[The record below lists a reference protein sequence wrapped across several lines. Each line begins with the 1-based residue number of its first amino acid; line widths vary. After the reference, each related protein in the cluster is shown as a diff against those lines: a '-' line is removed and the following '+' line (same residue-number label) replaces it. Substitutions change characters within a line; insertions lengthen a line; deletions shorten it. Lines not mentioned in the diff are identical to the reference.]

1 MSRNLLEIKNLHIEF
16 RTYDGVVRAIN
27 GMSFDVPPGKTVALV
42 GESGAGKTTTALA
55 TMGLVS
61 CPPGVITGG
70 EILFDGQNILKMN
83 ESQLRTYRGKK
94 ISMIFQNPMTS
105 LNPAFRVGRQMSGV
119 IRLHQNT
126 DEKTAEKLAGD
137 MLEIVGIPRSRLNN
151 YPHEFSG
158 GMKQRVCIAMALS
171 CNPMLLIAD
180 EPTTALDVTIQ
191 AQILKLMKDLKEKYN
206 TATIFITHALGVVA
220 EIADYV
226 VVTYAGSVIEQG
238 SIKDIFTKP
247 RHPYTCGL
255 FACLPDIESLESNRL
270 KVIRG
275 SMPDPTRLPEGCKFS
290 RRCDEAM
297 VICHQIEPEETEI
310 EPEHKIKCH
319 LYCRKEQ
326 RQ

>member
-1 MSRNLLEIKNLHIEF
+1 MNENLLEVKNLSIEF
-16 RTYDGVVRAIN
+16 RTYNSVVKAIN
-27 GMSFDVPPGKTVALV
+27 GMSFNVPVGKTVALV
-42 GESGAGKTTTALA
+42 GETGAGKTTTALA
-55 TMGLVS
+55 VLGLVPR
-61 CPPGVITGG
+61 PPGVITGG
-70 EILFDGQNILKMN
+70 EILFKGENILKIS
-83 ESQLRTYRGKK
+83 ESKLRGYRGGK

-105 LNPAFRVGRQMSGV
+105 LNPAFRVSRQMSGV
-119 IRLHQNT
+119 IKLHQHT
-126 DEKTAEKLAGD
+126 DERTAEKLAGD
-137 MLEIVGIPRSRLNN
+137 MLEVVGIPRERLQN

-191 AQILKLMKDLKEKYN
+191 AQIIKLMKDLKEKYN
-206 TATIFITHALGVVA
+206 TATIFITHALGIVA

-238 SIKDIFTKP
+238 NIKDIFTNPK
-247 RHPYTCGL
+247 HPYTRGL

-275 SMPDPTRLPEGCKFS
+275 SMPDPAKLPEGCKFC

-297 VICHQIEPEETEI
+297 RICHLLKPKETEI

-319 LYCRKEQ
+319 LYYREG
-326 RQ
+326 